1 MSLFQVAAKIL
12 STGDLFIELPR
23 RRTKRL
29 CGFLKYHLIKHYYKR
44 NINKVYHFSG
54 RLYILVQFIR
64 RIFTLAFNNE
74 DLSSHE
80 TESECTNKSNSE
92 GKMVVVRAVKDIL
105 SIKIK
110 TRHDSYTDQ
119 FSRLFMTKM
128 LLIASL
134 LMSFDYFSDRVSCM
148 VHKESHLSKDF
159 IHSACW
165 ISGFYIYKEMTDPS
179 QFWQSG
185 YYGIP
190 RRPDFDGIADTISH
204 KFHLCQVKDQF
215 HLNKECRPMTRVYY
229 LHYQWL
235 PFYIGAL
242 AVLYYLPYIGFRIVN
257 VDLISLKTEMKS
269 LTSDADKIVKNYF
282 NYKINPISKLR
293 LRVLL
298 NICIKLLY
306 IAANVFA
313 FLFTDQLLYKKYIN
327 YGPEYLRWS
336 DKNTTLAH
344 SPIHIRLYAKPG
356 KFFTRY
362 FLLNIFIASSIK
374 IKKSRRSFPPYFLIL
389 QIYLRYGRSSLKII

>member
-1 MSLFQVAAKIL
+1 MAAKIL
-12 STGDLFIELPR
+12 STGDLVIELPR
-23 RRTKRL
+23 RRAERL
-29 CGFLKYHLIKHYYKR
+29 CGFLKYHWIKHYH
-44 NINKVYHFSG
+44 ISEQ
-54 RLYILVQFIR
+54 LYLLVQFIR
-64 RIFTLAFNNE
+64 QVFTLAFKNE
-74 DLSSHE
+74 DFNSHE
-80 TESECTNKSNSE
+80 TEGKCTNKSNSE
-92 GKMVVVRAVKDIL
+92 WKMVVVRAVKDIL

-110 TRHDSYTDQ
+110 TRHDSYSDQ

-179 QFWQSG
+179 TFSFSG

-190 RRPDFDGIADTISH
+190 RKPEVDGIFENID
-204 KFHLCQVKDQF
+204 KMQPCQVKDQF
-215 HLNKECRPMTRVYY
+215 DTNKQCRPMTRVYY
-229 LHYQWL
+229 LHYQWM

-242 AVLYYLPYIGFRIVN
+242 AVLYYLPYIGFRFVN
-257 VDLISLKTEMKS
+257 VDLISLKAEIKS
-269 LTSDADKIVKNYF
+269 STSDADKIVKNYF

-336 DKNTTLAH
+336 DKNTNLSH
-344 SPIHIRLYAKPG
+344 SPIHFRLYAKPG

-362 FLLNIFIASSIK
+362 FVLEIFIASSS
-374 IKKSRRSFPPYFLIL
+374 KKCRHSISPLFFNN
-389 QIYLRYGRSSLKII
+389 SK

>member
-1 MSLFQVAAKIL
+1 MSR
-12 STGDLFIELPR
+12 GDLVIELPTR
-23 RRTKRL
+23 RGEIL
-29 CGFLKYHLIKHYYKR
+29 CGFLKYHWIKHYNKKNSLIR
-44 NINKVYHFSG
+44 KVYHFSE
-54 RLYILVQFIR
+54 RLYLLLQFIGR
-64 RIFTLAFNNE
+64 TFTLAFNNK
-74 DLSSHE
+74 DFNSHK
-80 TESECTNKSNSE
+80 TEGECTNKSNSE
-92 GKMVVVRAVKDIL
+92 ENMVVVRAVKDIL

-134 LMSFDYFSDRVSCM
+134 IMSFDYFSDRVSCM

-165 ISGFYIYKEMTDPS
+165 ISGFYIYKEMTNS
-179 QFWQSG
+179 QYFPESG

-190 RRPDFDGIADTISH
+190 RKPEVDGIDPL
-204 KFHLCQVKDQF
+204 KQLCQRKDQF
-215 HLNKECRPMTRVYY
+215 GVNTRCREMTRVYY
-229 LHYQWL
+229 LHYQWM

-257 VDLISLKTEMKS
+257 VDLISLKTEIKS

-282 NYKINPISKLR
+282 NYKINPLSKLR

-298 NICIKLLY
+298 NIGIKFLY

-313 FLFTDQLLYKKYIN
+313 FYFTNRLLHENYIA
-327 YGPEYLRWS
+327 YGREYLKWS

-344 SPIHIRLYAKPG
+344 SPINIRLYAKPG
-356 KFFTRY
+356 KLETKY
-362 FLLNIFIASSIK
+362 FLINVLIASSIK
-374 IKKSRRSFPPYFLIL
+374 IREYRCSFSCCFLIL
-389 QIYLRYGRSSLKII
+389 QNNLRNTLRNI